1 MLLAT
6 LVILGSVD
14 EAWVI
19 LGERFRALLAEV
31 AEQMP
36 AEHREQAMH
45 YWAYGEWELAADYF
59 SGLHLTPEQRAA
71 LAVLVK
77 DANERFEAMQG
88 PWWKR
93 MFRR

>member
-1 MLLAT
+1 MLRAT

-45 YWAYGEWELAADYF
+45 YWEHGEWEL
-59 SGLHLTPEQRAA
+59 
-71 LAVLVK
+71 
-77 DANERFEAMQG
+77 
-88 PWWKR
+88 
-93 MFRR
+93 FR